1 MEHMNS
7 DYLNIQDLS
16 QHLRIKPST
25 LYSMVEKKAI
35 PHYRVGRM
43 VRFKLSEIDQWMEGN
58 REECVDP
65 GEVAKK
71 VLGPVQRNVVDID
84 RVVRKAVE
92 GTRGQ
97 GYTKF
102 HGKPDQV
109 KGLGKGVL
117 NGTL

>member
-1 MEHMNS
+1 MDS

-16 QHLRIKPST
+16 QLLRIKPST
-25 LYSMVEKKAI
+25 LYSMVGKKTI
-35 PHYRVGRM
+35 PHYRVGRI
-43 VRFKLSEIDQWMEGN
+43 VRFKRSEIDQWMEGN

-71 VLGPVQRNVVDID
+71 VLGPVLRRNPIDID

-97 GYTKF
+97 GYTKS

-109 KGLGKGVL
+109 KGLGREDL
-117 NGTL
+117 HGTL